1 MVSESIDRDG
11 LRSLRYTAAWS
22 TARLR
27 SCFIRWL
34 YLAVVAV
41 EAWPSSSPIT
51 PSVCPELI
59 R

>member
-51 PSVCPELI
+51 PSVCLS
-59 R
+59 